1 MSVVL
6 ASASPRRREL
16 LEMLG
21 VKDFVICPAKG
32 EEKLAFEQSPDN
44 IVCSLSAAKAQ
55 EVRESCGDDDIIIAA
70 DTIVWSDGS
79 VFGKPETENEAKLM
93 LSSLSGKSHE
103 VYTGVTVIKGD
114 KIISEAECTKVH
126 FRKLEEAEIDAYVS
140 SGEPMDKA
148 GAYGIQGK
156 ASLFAEGIEGDFF
169 NVMGLPLCRL
179 GKMLKTIGVSL
190 L

>member
-1 MSVVL
+1 MSIVL

-21 VKDFVICPAKG
+21 VRDFEICPAKG
-32 EEKLAFEQSPDN
+32 EEKPEDGKSPDEL
-44 IVCSLSAAKAQ
+44 VCLLSAAKAE
-55 EVRESCGDDDIIIAA
+55 EVKANCGEDDIIIAA
-70 DTIVWSDGS
+70 DTIVWCGGR
-79 VFGKPETENEAKLM
+79 VFGKPKTEAEAKSM
-93 LSSLSGKSHE
+93 LRELSGKSHE
-103 VYTGVTVIKGD
+103 VYTGVTLIKGE

-126 FRKLEEAEIDAYVS
+126 FRQLADEEIEAYVK

-169 NVMGLPLCRL
+169 NVMGMPLCKL